1 MELSLLLENVLCPV
15 IAFGLQS
22 KICTECKSC
31 VCIAQLVIT
40 WSTFQSLN
48 TAVVILLYVH
58 HIRDSYIFV
67 AEVTGQNFIDEDS
80 EGEKANHVAKAKRRK
95 TNNGL
100 TSSNDQVMVLGKH
113 YACRKFLELPFLLGK
128 RQRKR

>member
-1 MELSLLLENVLCPV
+1 MYCTIGHHLEHISV
-15 IAFGLQS
+15 S
-22 KICTECKSC
+22 Y
-31 VCIAQLVIT
+31 
-40 WSTFQSLN
+40 

-80 EGEKANHVAKAKRRK
+80 EGEKANHVSKAKRRK

-128 RQRKR
+128 RQKKIVILWLLCLKPHHVFLVVMSFLML

>member
-1 MELSLLLENVLCPV
+1 MYCTIGHHLEHISV
-15 IAFGLQS
+15 
-22 KICTECKSC
+22 SC
-31 VCIAQLVIT
+31 
-40 WSTFQSLN
+40 

-67 AEVTGQNFIDEDS
+67 AEVTGQNFIGQNFIDEDS
-80 EGEKANHVAKAKRRK
+80 EGEKANHVSKAKRRK
-95 TNNGL
+95 NNNGL

-128 RQRKR
+128 RHRKI